1 MESRKYPHYPNNL
14 NNINSFE
21 DDEDDLPTKE
31 ELDRAKELKNRQLN
45 KNNKNN
51 IKDSNNFFDELDDD
65 TDENIQ
71 INHPSKYNS
80 INKINK
86 LYINNPNNINS
97 ISSNN
102 YNNNNII
109 SNNNNFINNNSFY
122 NNNINENNINN
133 EMDSYLDS
141 NGNIIY
147 RNSNNNSN
155 SSSNN
160 NNSNRNNNSND
171 VQIQKLD
178 SHRIKVGKNEF
189 EDLTNEAREM
199 QNKEAFEKKILGIYK
214 EERKEEV
221 PEKKPFLERVGDFIE
236 NHEEGIL
243 TVIDGI
249 GCILLHGPSIVRTI
263 NRVDRW
269 IDNIGNNNNGP
280 NQENNIL
287 NEVGLRGKEKD
298 LNTIL
303 KFLPV
308 WEVRENKKHDNNNS
322 CVVCL
327 CEFQIGDIISAL
339 PCCHVFHTE
348 CIKNWFK
355 NELSCPVCKFEVTLS
370 SIIGSHNP

>member
-1 MESRKYPHYPNNL
+1 MESRKYPPYQNNY
-14 NNINSFE
+14 NFINSF
-21 DDEDDLPTKE
+21 DEDENDLPTKE
-31 ELDRAKELKNRQLN
+31 EIDRVRALKNRQLN
-45 KNNKNN
+45 NNN
-51 IKDSNNFFDELDDD
+51 IKDSNFFDDIGDD

-71 INHPSKYNS
+71 INLPSQYKS
-80 INKINK
+80 LNKSNQ

-97 ISSNN
+97 INFDN
-102 YNNNNII
+102 YDNNNII
-109 SNNNNFINNNSFY
+109 SNNNNFINNNNIYNNNIYSNNIY
-122 NNNINENNINN
+122 NNNINDNNINN

-147 RNSNNNSN
+147 RNNNNINNNSN
-155 SSSNN
+155 GN
-160 NNSNRNNNSND
+160 ND
-171 VQIQKLD
+171 VEIQKLD
-178 SHRIKVGKNEF
+178 SHRIKVGNNEF
-189 EDLTNEAREM
+189 EDLTNEAREI

-214 EERKEEV
+214 EERQEIV

-236 NHEEGIL
+236 NHEDGIL
-243 TVIDGI
+243 AVIDGI

-269 IDNIGNNNNGP
+269 IDNIGSNNEP

-287 NEVGLRGKEKD
+287 NEVGLRDKEKD

-355 NELSCPVCKFEVTLS
+355 NELTCPVCKFEVTLS

>member
-1 MESRKYPHYPNNL
+1 
-14 NNINSFE
+14 
-21 DDEDDLPTKE
+21 
-31 ELDRAKELKNRQLN
+31 
-45 KNNKNN
+45 
-51 IKDSNNFFDELDDD
+51 
-65 TDENIQ
+65 
-71 INHPSKYNS
+71 
-80 INKINK
+80 
-86 LYINNPNNINS
+86 
-97 ISSNN
+97 
-102 YNNNNII
+102 
-109 SNNNNFINNNSFY
+109 
-122 NNNINENNINN
+122 
-133 EMDSYLDS
+133 MDSYLDS

-147 RNSNNNSN
+147 RNNNNSISN
-155 SSSNN
+155 SNN
-160 NNSNRNNNSND
+160 NNNE
-171 VQIQKLD
+171 VVIQKLD
-178 SHRIKVGKNEF
+178 SHRIKVGNNEF

-214 EERKEEV
+214 EDRQEIV

-236 NHEEGIL
+236 NHEDGIL
-243 TVIDGI
+243 AVIDGI

-269 IDNIGNNNNGP
+269 IDNIGSNNDEQ

-287 NEVGLRGKEKD
+287 NEVGLRDKERD

-355 NELSCPVCKFEVTLS
+355 NELTCPVCKFEVTLS

>member
-1 MESRKYPHYPNNL
+1 MESRKYPPYQNN
-14 NNINSFE
+14 NNFINSFD
-21 DDEDDLPTKE
+21 DDENDLPTKE
-31 ELDRAKELKNRQLN
+31 EIDRVKALKNRQLN
-45 KNNKNN
+45 NNN
-51 IKDSNNFFDELDDD
+51 IDDNNFYDDLGDD

-71 INHPSKYNS
+71 INMPNQYSL
-80 INKINK
+80 NKSNK
-86 LYINNPNNINS
+86 TYINNPNNINS
-97 ISSNN
+97 INFDN

-109 SNNNNFINNNSFY
+109 SNNNNFINNNNIYNNNIY
-122 NNNINENNINN
+122 NNNINNINDNNISN

-147 RNSNNNSN
+147 RNNNNSN
-155 SSSNN
+155 NN
-160 NNSNRNNNSND
+160 NNNE
-171 VQIQKLD
+171 VMIQKLD
-178 SHRIKVGKNEF
+178 SHRIKVGNNEF
-189 EDLTNEAREM
+189 EDLTSEAREM

-214 EERKEEV
+214 EERQEIV

-236 NHEEGIL
+236 NHEDGIL
-243 TVIDGI
+243 AVIDGI

-263 NRVDRW
+263 NRVDRL
-269 IDNIGNNNNGP
+269 IDNIRSNSEP

-287 NEVGLRGKEKD
+287 NEVGLREKERD

>member
-1 MESRKYPHYPNNL
+1 MESRKYPPYQINHNY
-14 NNINSFE
+14 INSLDD
-21 DDEDDLPTKE
+21 DDENDLPTKE
-31 ELDRAKELKNRQLN
+31 EIDRVKALKNKQLN
-45 KNNKNN
+45 NNSIN
-51 IKDSNNFFDELDDD
+51 DNNFFDDLGDD

-71 INHPSKYNS
+71 INMPNQYNS
-80 INKINK
+80 FNKSNKI
-86 LYINNPNNINS
+86 YINNQNNINS
-97 ISSNN
+97 INFDN

-109 SNNNNFINNNSFY
+109 SNNNNFINNNNIY
-122 NNNINENNINN
+122 NNNIYNNSINNINDNNISN

-147 RNSNNNSN
+147 RNNNNGN
-155 SSSNN
+155 NGNN
-160 NNSNRNNNSND
+160 NNNE
-171 VQIQKLD
+171 VIIQKLD
-178 SHRIKVGKNEF
+178 SHRIKVGNNEF
-189 EDLTNEAREM
+189 EDLTSEAREM

-214 EERKEEV
+214 EERQEIV

-236 NHEEGIL
+236 NHEDGIL
-243 TVIDGI
+243 AVIDGI

-269 IDNIGNNNNGP
+269 IDNIGSNDVGP

-287 NEVGLRGKEKD
+287 NEVGLRNKERD

-308 WEVRENKKHDNNNS
+308 WEVRENKRHDNNNS

-355 NELSCPVCKFEVTLS
+355 NELTCPVCKFEVTLS